1 MSAPIANSI
10 RSTPWPGTH
19 SDEQASLSLEGRSV
33 ELPVVVGSEGEKAL
47 DISRLRTGTGFITL
61 DEGYVNTGSTTS
73 GITFLNGEEG
83 ILRYRGYPI
92 EELAARCDFIEVA
105 YLLIYGE
112 LPKKPELDAF
122 RHSLSNHS
130 MIHEDM
136 RSFYNGFPRDA
147 HPMAIVGS
155 VVGALSTFYQDSLDV
170 RDPKQV
176 EVSVHRLLAKLPTI
190 AAYSYKKS
198 IGQPLIYPRNDR
210 SYCEN
215 FLEMMFA
222 VPCEE
227 YEIDPDFAKALEM
240 LLIVHADHEQN
251 CSTSTVR
258 MVGSSDANLFA
269 SISAGVSALWG
280 PLHGGA
286 NQACVQMLEQI
297 VADGGDVKKY
307 VELAKKKGSGF
318 RLMGFGHRVYK
329 NYDPRATLIKATC
342 DKLLAKIDRN
352 DPLFDIAQQLEEVAR
367 ADEYFIERKLYPN
380 VDFYSGVI
388 YRAMGIPEQ
397 MFTVLFAMGRLPGWI
412 AHWMEMHQSPTKR
425 ICRPRQIYSGET
437 CRKFVPLDQR

>member
-1 MSAPIANSI
+1 
-10 RSTPWPGTH
+10 
-19 SDEQASLSLEGRSV
+19 
-33 ELPVVVGSEGEKAL
+33 
-47 DISRLRTGTGFITL
+47 
-61 DEGYVNTGSTTS
+61 
-73 GITFLNGEEG
+73 
-83 ILRYRGYPI
+83 
-92 EELAARCDFIEVA
+92 
-105 YLLIYGE
+105 
-112 LPKKPELDAF
+112 
-122 RHSLSNHS
+122 

-367 ADEYFIERKLYPN
+367 ADDYFIERKLYPN

-425 ICRPRQIYSGET
+425 ICRPRQVYSGET